1 MITKSIDKKG
11 GFRFHTIRLKKVQR
25 FNNNAG
31 LTLIEVLVSLMIL
44 GIIMVG
50 LHQVLGTALSAYDQT
65 TSEQELLAQAR
76 YAMARMVMFVQKT
89 DEISQPPVG
98 QQKQWLVV
106 SERLLDMYN
115 NADHTYIASGDGYLD
130 ADNDADSLVNE
141 DATDPK
147 EYIRFDLDKSDGDN
161 WKLMEE
167 MPDYSTGT
175 IDDKAPENVL
185 CEHVT
190 DFQASTPAEGLVEIQ
205 LTLNDGKNEVS
216 LKTRVKSMYVP

>member
-1 MITKSIDKKG
+1 M
-11 GFRFHTIRLKKVQR
+11 V
-25 FNNNAG
+25 
-31 LTLIEVLVSLMIL
+31 EVLVSLMIL
-44 GIIMVG
+44 SIIMIG

-76 YAMARMVMFVQKT
+76 YAMARMVMFVQST
-89 DEISQPPVG
+89 DEIDDPAVG
-98 QQKQWLVV
+98 QQKAWLVV
-106 SERLLDMYN
+106 SERLLDMYD

-130 ADNDADSLVNE
+130 ADNDADNIVNE

-147 EYIRFDLDKSDGDN
+147 EYIRFDLDKNDADN

-175 IDDKAPENVL
+175 IDDKTPESVL

-190 DFQASTPAEGLVEIQ
+190 DFQASAPVDGLVEIQ

-216 LKTRVKSMYVP
+216 LKTRVKSMYVQ

>member
-1 MITKSIDKKG
+1 M
-11 GFRFHTIRLKKVQR
+11 
-25 FNNNAG
+25 
-31 LTLIEVLVSLMIL
+31 IEVLVSLMIL
-44 GIIMVG
+44 SIIMIG
-50 LHQVLGTALSAYDQT
+50 LHQVLGTALSAHEET
-65 TSEQELLAQAR
+65 TNKLALLAQAR
-76 YAMARMVMFVQKT
+76 HAMARMVMFVQET
-89 DEISQPPVG
+89 DEINDPGVG

-115 NADHTYIASGDGYLD
+115 NADHTYTASGDGYLD
-130 ADNDADSLVNE
+130 EDNDADSLVNE

-175 IDDKAPENVL
+175 IDDKTPESVL

-190 DFQASTPAEGLVEIQ
+190 DFQASAPVDGLVEIE

-216 LKTRVKSMYVP
+216 LKTRIKSMYVP